1 MALPNMNI
9 GSNGG
14 YTGDASVTP
23 QAGVDKFLFPIDDDE
38 LDQDY
43 QTPGQSGLAKWRFSN
58 VYPIQRLTLQDVDN
72 MVDASNEYLN
82 KIDNANQGRVRKN
95 FEQFRLEAQSR

>member
-38 LDQDY
+38 F
-43 QTPGQSGLAKWRFSN
+43 A
-58 VYPIQRLTLQDVDN
+58 YPLLPVMYDTLFWL
-72 MVDASNEYLN
+72 YL
-82 KIDNANQGRVRKN
+82 
-95 FEQFRLEAQSR
+95 S